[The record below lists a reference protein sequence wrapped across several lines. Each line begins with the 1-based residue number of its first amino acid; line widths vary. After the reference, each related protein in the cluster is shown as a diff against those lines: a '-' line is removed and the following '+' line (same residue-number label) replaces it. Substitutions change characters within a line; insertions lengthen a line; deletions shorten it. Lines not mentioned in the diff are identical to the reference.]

1 MAILAEINNRN
12 VVNFHS
18 IHFSLDYVSN
28 FNFKFHTRQKV
39 LCVTVNSLPFSISMD
54 LGTRLSPIGGEVE
67 APWLECE
74 SRWRMVWLMKNR
86 QRPTGED

>member
-1 MAILAEINNRN
+1 M
-12 VVNFHS
+12 FS
-18 IHFSLDYVSN
+18 IHYSLDHVGH
-28 FNFKFHTRQKV
+28 FNFKFHSWPKV
-39 LCVTVNSLPFSISMD
+39 MFVTVNFLPFSVSLD
-54 LGTRLSPIGGEVE
+54 LGTRVSPTGGGLE